1 MLPMPQP
8 VEPVPARGSARHT
21 GSASGPTAT
30 RHWRPAIGG
39 PRQRAQKGATTG
51 HRAWRASP
59 RERPGKRSA
68 ASTRDIRT
76 LRLGRL
82 PHGIGKPGA
91 GGGPRQRAQEGPRRA
106 TGCVAGECERPGR
119 ASELRRAHGGPLAAW
134 RASANGRAAPAS
146 SGGSTAGHWPRV
158 AGEPMRTVCEGRAVQ
173 LRNACSLGRADQH
186 RSHIEHGLSGTWLG
200 AVNRARRESTC
211 DAGGVQ
217 PRGRGH
223 GEQLAQR
230 GCQSL
235 QGIEAIVTPSHTE
248 APRLLRQVGVVHEQ
262 RMNHDSSRSAS

>member
-1 MLPMPQP
+1 
-8 VEPVPARGSARHT
+8 
-21 GSASGPTAT
+21 
-30 RHWRPAIGG
+30 
-39 PRQRAQKGATTG
+39 
-51 HRAWRASP
+51 
-59 RERPGKRSA
+59 
-68 ASTRDIRT
+68 
-76 LRLGRL
+76 
-82 PHGIGKPGA
+82 
-91 GGGPRQRAQEGPRRA
+91 
-106 TGCVAGECERPGR
+106 
-119 ASELRRAHGGPLAAW
+119 
-134 RASANGRAAPAS
+134 
-146 SGGSTAGHWPRV
+146 
-158 AGEPMRTVCEGRAVQ
+158 MRTVCEGRAVQ

-235 QGIEAIVTPSHTE
+235 QGIEATVTPSPTE

-262 RMNHDSSRSAS
+262 RMNHDSSVIRGERR

>member
-1 MLPMPQP
+1 MH
-8 VEPVPARGSARHT
+8 VAHAAAGRAGT
-21 GSASGPTAT
+21 GS
-30 RHWRPAIGG
+30 
-39 PRQRAQKGATTG
+39 RQRETHGLRFWAHG
-51 HRAWRASP
+51 H
-59 RERPGKRSA
+59 A
-68 ASTRDIRT
+68 A
-76 LRLGRL
+76 L
-82 PHGIGKPGA
+82 
-91 GGGPRQRAQEGPRRA
+91 A
-106 TGCVAGECERPGR
+106 TGNR
-119 ASELRRAHGGPLAAW
+119 
-134 RASANGRAAPAS
+134 RAAPASAKGGHDGPPRVAGKPARTAGQAQRGQHAGHTDTALGPAAAWHRQTRRRRRAAPTS

-200 AVNRARRESTC
+200 AVNRARRKSTC

>member
-1 MLPMPQP
+1 MSPMPQP

-39 PRQRAQKGATTG
+39 PRQRAQKG
-51 HRAWRASP
+51 
-59 RERPGKRSA
+59 
-68 ASTRDIRT
+68 
-76 LRLGRL
+76 
-82 PHGIGKPGA
+82 
-91 GGGPRQRAQEGPRRA
+91 GPRRGTA
-106 TGCVAGECERPGR
+106 RGGQAGANGQANAARPARGTYGHCAWAGCRMAQANQAQAVGR
-119 ASELRRAHGGPLAAW
+119 TSELRRVHAGPLAAW

-158 AGEPMRTVCEGRAVQ
+158 AGEPMRTACERRAVQ

-186 RSHIEHGLSGTWLG
+186 CSHIEHGPSGTWLG
-200 AVNRARRESTC
+200 AVGRARRESTC

-235 QGIEAIVTPSHTE
+235 QGIE
-248 APRLLRQVGVVHEQ
+248 
-262 RMNHDSSRSAS
+262 